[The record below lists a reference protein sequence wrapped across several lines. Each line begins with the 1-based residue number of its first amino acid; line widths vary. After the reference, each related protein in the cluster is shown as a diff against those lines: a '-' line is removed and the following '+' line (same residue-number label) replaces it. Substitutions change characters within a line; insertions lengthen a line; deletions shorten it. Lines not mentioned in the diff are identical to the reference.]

1 MQARTCRRWGWVVA
15 VLLAWGALAPGAFGQ
30 VGSDPL
36 DEPEPPV
43 QPLPPPD
50 DAPENVRDLKQAVEK
65 RREAG
70 EYQRRAMAAFNVG
83 DYEAAEGLF
92 RRQLELEP
100 RNYMPLYNLACT
112 RAMLGDAAEAE
123 ELLKRA
129 IECGFIDQQTL
140 LTDPNLSILRGSPF
154 FESVLRSWQA
164 IVAANAEARLEGIRA
179 KYGPRYLYEQDES
192 LRLSFAIGYDQETM
206 DAVREETRRLTA
218 WALAE
223 VFDDLVDPPMG
234 EEDPWAFV
242 VLPNEKDFQRWALVN
257 YGPESISGDTHRLG
271 GAYNH
276 DRKELVAM
284 DLGGTFRHEFFHALH
299 WRSNAR
305 LGRMHPAW
313 VQEGLC
319 CLVEDYDLRADGTL
333 VITPSWRTN
342 LAKRMELTGKLEP
355 IDEFVRTSR
364 ETFTSENPLA
374 KYAHARALFL
384 FLYQKGKLR
393 AWYEAFDASY
403 QEDPYGAGAFERVF
417 NKPIDEVSKDFR
429 AWLRALPEVAEAR
442 SDGSIRGLSASLGCE
457 VDPGKGEGPVVLAIR
472 AAQARRAGLKVNDV
486 ITSVDGRPT
495 RDINEFIRVMGE
507 YAPGAQVK
515 VGVRRRK
522 EHLEL
527 TIVLTPYQR

>member
-1 MQARTCRRWGWVVA
+1 MACAPRA
-15 VLLAWGALAPGAFGQ
+15 GAQLGT
-30 VGSDPL
+30 DPL
-36 DEPEPPV
+36 DTPEPPV
-43 QPLPPPD
+43 HPLPLPD
-50 DAPENVRDLKQAVEK
+50 DAPENVRDLKQAVER

-83 DYEAAEGLF
+83 DYDAAEGLF

-100 RNYMPLYNLACT
+100 RNYIPLYNLACT
-112 RAMLGDAAEAE
+112 RAMLGDAAQAE

-140 LTDPNLSILRGSPF
+140 LSDPNLSILRGTPF

-164 IVAANAEARLEGIRA
+164 IVAANASARLEGIRA
-179 KYGPRYLYEQDES
+179 KYGPRYLYEQDDE

-206 DAVREETRRLTA
+206 NAVRDETRRLA
-218 WALAE
+218 RWALDE
-223 VFDDLVDPPMG
+223 VFIDLRDPPMS

-242 VLPNEKDFQRWALVN
+242 ILPNTKDFQRWALVN
-257 YGPESISGDTHRLG
+257 YGPESISGDSHRLG

-319 CLVEDYDLRADGTL
+319 SLVEDYDLEADGAL
-333 VITPSWRTN
+333 RITPSWRTN
-342 LAKRMELTGKLEP
+342 LAKRMELTGALEP
-355 IDEFVRTSR
+355 IDEFVRTPR
-364 ETFTSENPLA
+364 ETFATENPLA
-374 KYAHARALFL
+374 KYAEARALFL

-393 AWYEAFDASY
+393 EWYQAFDATY
-403 QEDPYGAGAFERVF
+403 QEDPFGSAAFERVLGA
-417 NKPIDEVSKDFR
+417 PIAEVHSDFR
-429 AWLRALPEVAEAR
+429 AWLRGLPEVAEAR
-442 SDGSIRGLSASLGCE
+442 ADGTIRGLSASLGCE
-457 VDPGKGEGPVVLAIR
+457 VDPGRGEGPVVLAIR

-507 YAPGAQVK
+507 YAPGAQVTI
-515 VGVRRRK
+515 GVRRRK

-527 TIVLTPYQR
+527 TVVLTPYQR